1 MKKRLVAVVLSVM
14 LGVICVAGC
23 GGSAADTGK
32 TTASDSAQPEAPEQ
46 TEAPSQTTKPEDKTE
61 GAVLKIGVLDR
72 TADEEVHIK
81 FGEGMQKACKEAGVE
96 CLYST
101 PGEDMSLIRST
112 YDSYVAQG
120 CNVIVDFLSSLETSQ
135 ALADDCKRDGVYH
148 ICIDADP
155 SEDSYFYGLSNG
167 EAGEEL
173 GKYLVDYVNNKM
185 DGKCD
190 LLILMDSPS
199 HGEDVAKRTEVPKQM
214 LLDNQLITEDQVAY
228 ISLTNYDLE
237 SVRQEMTDFLTT
249 HKDAQNVLMISF
261 ASSFN
266 DAIYSASKAQGF
278 DDKLNLFSYDGMDAT
293 INIFKSGEKS
303 VTKGEVSSGME
314 KYGYGVLEIAQ
325 KLVNGESVEHK
336 TYSDTVVMDPDN
348 VLELHPE

>member
-1 MKKRLVAVVLSVM
+1 MRKRFLAM
-14 LGVICVAGC
+14 LCAAAMMAGC
-23 GGSAADTGK
+23 ITGCGTTEK
-32 TTASDSAQPEAPEQ
+32 TAQ
-46 TEAPSQTTKPEDKTE
+46 TGEDVE
-61 GAVLKIGVLDR
+61 LKIGVLDR

-81 FGEGMQKACKEAGVE
+81 FGEGMQAACEEAGVE

-101 PGEDMSLIRST
+101 PGEDMSLVRST

-135 ALADDCKRDGVYH
+135 ALAEDCARDGIYH

-155 SEDSYFYGLSNG
+155 GGESYFYGLSN
-167 EAGEEL
+167 EKAGEQL
-173 GKYLVDYVNNKM
+173 GTYLVDYIDEKM
-185 DGKCD
+185 GGECD

-199 HGEDVAKRTEVPKQM
+199 HGEDVAKRTEVPKEM
-214 LLDNQLITEDQVAY
+214 LLEAGLITEDEVEY

-237 SVRQEMTDFLTT
+237 SVRQETTDFLTT
-249 HKDAQNVLMISF
+249 HKDRQSAVMISF

-293 INIFKSGEKS
+293 INILKTGEKS
-303 VTKGEVSSGME
+303 VTKAEVSSGME
-314 KYGYGVLEIAQ
+314 RYGYGVLEIAQ
-325 KLVNGESVEHK
+325 KLVEGEKVDHMN
-336 TYSDTVVMDPDN
+336 YSDSFVLDADN
-348 VLELHPE
+348 VSEYYPD

>member
-14 LGVICVAGC
+14 LGVICMAGC

-46 TEAPSQTTKPEDKTE
+46 TEAPSQTMKPEDKTE

-135 ALADDCKRDGVYH
+135 A
-148 ICIDADP
+148 
-155 SEDSYFYGLSNG
+155 
-167 EAGEEL
+167 
-173 GKYLVDYVNNKM
+173 
-185 DGKCD
+185 
-190 LLILMDSPS
+190 
-199 HGEDVAKRTEVPKQM
+199 
-214 LLDNQLITEDQVAY
+214 
-228 ISLTNYDLE
+228 
-237 SVRQEMTDFLTT
+237 
-249 HKDAQNVLMISF
+249 
-261 ASSFN
+261 
-266 DAIYSASKAQGF
+266 
-278 DDKLNLFSYDGMDAT
+278 
-293 INIFKSGEKS
+293 
-303 VTKGEVSSGME
+303 
-314 KYGYGVLEIAQ
+314 
-325 KLVNGESVEHK
+325 
-336 TYSDTVVMDPDN
+336 
-348 VLELHPE
+348 

>member
-1 MKKRLVAVVLSVM
+1 MRKKVLAVLLTSVLAFTCLS
-14 LGVICVAGC
+14 GC
-23 GGSAADTGK
+23 GNDKAAESTPAPAEEDSAATDAQAEPAKEEAKDDAAGDT
-32 TTASDSAQPEAPEQ
+32 
-46 TEAPSQTTKPEDKTE
+46 
-61 GAVLKIGVLDR
+61 VLKIGVLDR

-81 FGEGMQKACKEAGVE
+81 FGEGIQKACKEAGVE

-135 ALADDCKRDGVYH
+135 ALADDCKRDGIYH

-173 GKYLVDYVNNKM
+173 GKYLLDYVKDDM
-185 DGKCD
+185 GGKCD

-199 HGEDVAKRTEVPKQM
+199 HGEDVAKRTEVPKEM
-214 LLDNQLITEDQVAY
+214 LLENGIITEDQVAY

-237 SVRQEMTDFLTT
+237 SVRQEVTDFLTT
-249 HKDAQNVLMISF
+249 HKDAENVLMISF

-293 INIFKSGEKS
+293 INIFKTGEKS
-303 VTKGEVSSGME
+303 VTKGEVSSGIE
-314 KYGYGVLEIAQ
+314 KYGYGVVEIAQ

-336 TYSDTVVMDPDN
+336 NYSDTTVMDPDN
-348 VLELHPE
+348 VFELHPDE